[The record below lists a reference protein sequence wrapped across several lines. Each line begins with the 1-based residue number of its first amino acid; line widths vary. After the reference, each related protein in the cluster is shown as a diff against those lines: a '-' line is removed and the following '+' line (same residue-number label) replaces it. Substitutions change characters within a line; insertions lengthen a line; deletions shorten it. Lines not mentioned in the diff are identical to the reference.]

1 MIGEKMIVAINY
13 ADSTY
18 KEAQKF
24 NTKTAYKFGKVDKVI
39 EYGPENID
47 ADFKERN
54 KETFKLNDKRAG
66 KFGLWRPHIIMDALN
81 QAEIGD
87 YIFYSDSGAS
97 FVKPVRNL
105 IDIMQRD
112 NVDIMV
118 FDMKNNIEKF
128 YTKRDIFVYLDCD
141 KKKYTDTPQR
151 CSTYF
156 LFKKTENTLHF
167 FKEYSE
173 LTLKAPYLF
182 TDEENKLGYPNY
194 PEFIDTRHNQS
205 VLSVLS
211 KKYGVEAYWDL
222 SQWGIGT
229 GIIEKIKIRKERIKL
244 GMNYPMIMLSH
255 RRKKVYWYTFVII
268 AFQNMFPKICKGLIT
283 IKAKLHK

>member
-1 MIGEKMIVAINY
+1 MIVAINY

-18 KEAQKF
+18 REAQKF

-39 EYGPENID
+39 EYGPEDID
-47 ADFKERN
+47 VDFIEHN

-81 QAEIGD
+81 QVEYGD
-87 YIFYSDSGAS
+87 YIFYSDSGSS
-97 FVKPVRNL
+97 FVKPVKIL
-105 IDIMQRD
+105 IDIMQKD

-118 FDMKNNIEKF
+118 FDMKENIEKA
-128 YTKRDIFVYLDCD
+128 YTKRDIFIYLGCD
-141 KKKYTDTPQR
+141 ENKYTDTAQR
-151 CSTYF
+151 CSTFF
-156 LFKKTENTLHF
+156 LFKKTEGTLQF
-167 FKEYSE
+167 FKEYYD
-173 LTLKAPYLF
+173 LTFEAPYLF
-182 TDEENKLGYPNY
+182 TDEENRLGYPNY

-211 KKYGVEAYWDL
+211 KKYDVKAYWDL

-229 GIIEKIKIRKERIKL
+229 GIIEKIKIRHERIKL

-255 RRKKVYWYTFVII
+255 RRKKVYWYTFVVIT
-268 AFQNMFPKICKGLIT
+268 FQNMFPITCKKLAT
-283 IKAKLHK
+283 IKKYI

>member
-1 MIGEKMIVAINY
+1 MIVAINY

-18 KEAQKF
+18 REAQKF

-47 ADFKERN
+47 VDFIEHN

-81 QAEIGD
+81 QVEYGD
-87 YIFYSDSGAS
+87 YIFYSDSGSS
-97 FVKPVRNL
+97 FVKPVRIL
-105 IDIMQRD
+105 VDIMQKD

-118 FDMKNNIEKF
+118 FDMKDNIEKA
-128 YTKRDIFVYLDCD
+128 YTKRDIFIYLGCD
-141 KKKYTDTPQR
+141 ENKYTDTAQR
-151 CSTYF
+151 CSTFF
-156 LFKKTENTLHF
+156 LLKKTESTLQF
-167 FKEYSE
+167 FKEYYD
-173 LTLKAPYLF
+173 LTFEAPYLF
-182 TDEENKLGYPNY
+182 TDEENRLGYPNY

-211 KKYGVEAYWDL
+211 KKYDVKAYWDL

-229 GIIEKIKIRKERIKL
+229 GITEKIKIRHERIKL

-255 RRKKVYWYTFVII
+255 RRKKVYWYTFVVI
-268 AFQNMFPKICKGLIT
+268 AFQNMFPTTCKKLAT
-283 IKAKLHK
+283 IKNIYK